1 MGAASPPTP
10 EIGHSRKTVLA
21 GLRLS
26 RGFSIRYIR
35 TCYSEG
41 FLLLEIFYVSEND
54 LLQFVQT
61 YQQPVY
67 VSLNTK

>member
-26 RGFSIRYIR
+26 RGFSTRYLR
-35 TCYSEG
+35 TCYLKG
-41 FLLLEIFYVSEND
+41 FLLLQIFDVSEND
-54 LLQFVQT
+54 LLQFVQS
-61 YQQPVY
+61 YKQPVY
-67 VSLNTK
+67 VS